1 MNMIQNHRFSKSIL
15 VVFMLASAALGLL
28 RFNSLQTGA
37 SYDDAHYI
45 ILAESMA
52 SGQGYELINFPQP
65 QIERVFPPG
74 WPVLLTPFTFFFPGN
89 YTILKIL
96 TWMFWLA
103 SLPLMYKLFSKRVGS
118 PYREILL
125 GLIALNPF
133 LVGTSV
139 TVMSES
145 VYLFLSLVVFILFDS
160 ASSGKTN
167 NWIVVFM
174 ALAGLYDLLIRTIG
188 ISIFIALIVYF
199 LFTRRFRDT
208 AITLGIFGLGMLI
221 QFWLNLR
228 NGGSV
233 VSAGYE
239 TQVFNGSLFEKA
251 GQMWITLLGYFNE
264 IAAGALVPAFG
275 DKVTAM
281 IGPALPMIGNAMI
294 ILMILIGFFLS
305 CSRIHPIDIYVM
317 VYLLGVLAFW
327 NPVVGSVKVRYLIP
341 VIPFLY
347 FYFVQGLKWV
357 SDRLTKNNIYNSM
370 RFMVGVTGVVALI
383 LLARNIQDWRDPVR
397 SRMADLSIGAGWV
410 AENAPADSIV
420 MVNEPV
426 PAYIQVRRKTV
437 RYPRDLQSIEKYVVN
452 QEIDY
457 IIISPELE
465 APRST
470 KLDEDVETQLLP
482 ILNGS
487 PNKFVI
493 VYRNAEYNVTV
504 YQVEN

>member
-1 MNMIQNHRFSKSIL
+1 
-15 VVFMLASAALGLL
+15 MLASAALGLL

-52 SGQGYELINFPQP
+52 GGRGYELINFPQP

-96 TWMFWLA
+96 TWILWLV
-103 SLPLMYKLFSKRVGS
+103 SLPLMYKLFSKRIES

-145 VYLFLSLVVFILFDS
+145 AYLFFSLLVFILFDS
-160 ASSGKTN
+160 SSSGKPN
-167 NWIVVFM
+167 NYWIVVWM
-174 ALAGLYDLLIRTIG
+174 AVAVLYGQLIRAIG
-188 ISIFIALIVYF
+188 ISIFIALTIYF
-199 LFTRRFRDT
+199 LFTRRFREA

-239 TQVFNGSLFEKA
+239 TQVFNGSLVEKA

-275 DKVTAM
+275 EKVTAL
-281 IGPALPMIGNAMI
+281 IGPALPMIGNVVI
-294 ILMILIGFFLS
+294 ILMLVVGFLLA
-305 CSRIHPIDIYVM
+305 CSRIHPMDIYVLI
-317 VYLLGVLAFW
+317 YLLGVLAYW

-341 VIPFLY
+341 IIPFLY
-347 FYFVQGLKWV
+347 FYFVQGLKWM
-357 SDRLTKNNIYNSM
+357 SDRLTKNNISNSA
-370 RFMVGVTGVVALI
+370 RFMFGVIGVVLLI
-383 LLARNIQDWRDPVR
+383 LLARNIQDWRYPVR
-397 SRMADLSIGAGWV
+397 NRMADLSIGAGWV
-410 AENAPADSIV
+410 AENAPADVII

-437 RYPRDLQSIEKYVVN
+437 GYPRDLQSIEKYVVN

-470 KLDEDVETQLLP
+470 NLDEDVETQLLP
-482 ILNGS
+482 ILNGN

-504 YQVEN
+504 YQVED